1 MNLTPKQKKI
11 AIVTAAV
18 AVAAAGIY
26 FYTRKSTSGEGSA
39 DGLTDGGAA
48 AGGLTDGGATDGG
61 ATDGGATDGAAAGN
75 ANQLLAGAQ
84 TAKYAKYQA
93 DINAFGAAVEAAK
106 AKSASA
112 PRVLVPSGS
121 GTLTATSDADGNL
134 FYGGGRSV
142 AIKANTPVSIALTP
156 QTASLLLRY
165 ADGRPL
171 EQRQATITA
180 GQTVNVYFGTSRP
193 KPRIPLRIMT
203 PYGLRTIASVEAP

>member
-11 AIVTAAV
+11 ALVTAAV

-39 DGLTDGGAA
+39 DGLTDGGA
-48 AGGLTDGGATDGG
+48 TDGGATDGG
-61 ATDGGATDGAAAGN
+61 ATGGGATGEVTDGGAN
-75 ANQLLAGAQ
+75 PLLASAQ
-84 TAKYAKYQA
+84 TAKSAKYQE
-93 DINAFGAAVEAAK
+93 DINAFGAALEAAK

-156 QTASLLLRY
+156 QTTSLLLRY

-193 KPRIPLRIMT
+193 KPRVALRIMT
-203 PYGLRTIASVEAP
+203 PYGLRTVASVEAP

>member
-18 AVAAAGIY
+18 AVVAGIY
-26 FYTRKSTSGEGSA
+26 FYARKSTSGEG
-39 DGLTDGGAA
+39 LTDGATDGAT
-48 AGGLTDGGATDGG
+48 GEGLTDGGATDG
-61 ATDGGATDGAAAGN
+61 ATAGN
-75 ANQLLAGAQ
+75 ANPLLASAQ
-84 TAKYAKYQA
+84 TAKYAKYQE
-93 DINAFGAAVEAAK
+93 DINAFGAALEAAK

-121 GTLTATSDADGNL
+121 GTLTVVADADGNL

-142 AIKANTPVSIALTP
+142 ALKANTPVSIALTP
-156 QTASLLLRY
+156 QTTALLLRY
-165 ADGRPL
+165 ADGRPI
-171 EQRQATITA
+171 EQKQATITA

-193 KPRIPLRIMT
+193 KPRVALRIMT

>member
-26 FYTRKSTSGEGSA
+26 FYTRKSTLGE
-39 DGLTDGGAA
+39 
-48 AGGLTDGGATDGG
+48 GLTDGGATGEGLTDGATG
-61 ATDGGATDGAAAGN
+61 EVTDGG
-75 ANQLLAGAQ
+75 ANQLLASAQ
-84 TAKYAKYQA
+84 TAKYAKYQE
-93 DINAFGAAVEAAK
+93 DINAFGAALEAAK

-156 QTASLLLRY
+156 QTTALLLRY
-165 ADGRPL
+165 ADGRPI
-171 EQRQATITA
+171 EQKQATITA

-193 KPRIPLRIMT
+193 KPRVALRIMT

>member
-11 AIVTAAV
+11 ALAAAAV
-18 AVAAAGIY
+18 AVAAGIY
-26 FYTRKSTSGEGSA
+26 FYTRKSTSGEGA
-39 DGLTDGGAA
+39 ADGLTDGLTDGGAA
-48 AGGLTDGGATDGG
+48 AGGL
-61 ATDGGATDGAAAGN
+61 TDGGATDGAAAGN